1 MEGVLDMG
9 PFAIFIWGS
18 YGASALVIA
27 ALVIHALR
35 QPKP

>member
-1 MEGVLDMG
+1 MPDMG

-18 YGASALVIA
+18 YGSSSLGIA
-27 ALVIHALR
+27 GLVIHALR